1 MWGGHFGKKSTNLT
15 IKEIKRD
22 DVSDNLILIST
33 KAGDCNY
40 TFGSVYGPNHDHE
53 SSFYT
58 TLTNTFI
65 SMGNNNVILGGDWN
79 ATWDNS
85 RVGKNLDV
93 INMADIPSYIRS
105 NSMADTLK
113 LTDPYRI
120 FYPNKRDFTFMP
132 TAMQQRN
139 RSRLDFFL
147 VSKTLSNSLANCTIP
162 NSTNGAIFDHKQI
175 FLGFRRGKKLTNE
188 VLRDH
193 IFVEEESNIYVR
205 VSVFKCC
212 NLLHATITENL
223 TEIRREHE
231 LRKLGSILSKL
242 KIVRDLEISFAEL
255 GRDDRLEMRIEG
267 IKAEIRDEYANIPDI
282 NFFISLNLSCSP
294 DFFFEMLIMGI
305 KNNSLT
311 YQAHVY
317 KWRKAK
323 IQKLNDEIKE
333 LKKDFRINVNQLLE
347 MEHELAAVI
356 EKDLKREL
364 AQLKTFDRL
373 NNEKVTPPL

>member
-1 MWGGHFGKKSTNLT
+1 MGILVKKGTNLT

-22 DVSDNLILIST
+22 DVSDNFILIST
-33 KAGDCNY
+33 KAGDCNN
-40 TFGSVYGPNHDHE
+40 TFSSVYGPNHDHE
-53 SSFYT
+53 ASFYT
-58 TLTNTFI
+58 TLTNTII

-105 NSMADTLK
+105 NSILKMADTLN

-120 FYPNKRDFTFMP
+120 FYPNKRDFTFAP
-132 TAMQQRN
+132 SAMQQRN

-193 IFVEEESNIYVR
+193 IFVEEERNIYVW
-205 VSVFKCC
+205 VSVFECY
-212 NLLHATITENL
+212 LLHATITENL
-223 TEIRREHE
+223 TGIRREHE

-242 KIVRDLEISFAEL
+242 KIVRDLEISLAEL
-255 GRDDRLEMRIEG
+255 GRDDN
-267 IKAEIRDEYANIPDI
+267 ANRR
-282 NFFISLNLSCSP
+282 
-294 DFFFEMLIMGI
+294 
-305 KNNSLT
+305 
-311 YQAHVY
+311 Y
-317 KWRKAK
+317 
-323 IQKLNDEIKE
+323 
-333 LKKDFRINVNQLLE
+333 
-347 MEHELAAVI
+347 
-356 EKDLKREL
+356 
-364 AQLKTFDRL
+364 
-373 NNEKVTPPL
+373 